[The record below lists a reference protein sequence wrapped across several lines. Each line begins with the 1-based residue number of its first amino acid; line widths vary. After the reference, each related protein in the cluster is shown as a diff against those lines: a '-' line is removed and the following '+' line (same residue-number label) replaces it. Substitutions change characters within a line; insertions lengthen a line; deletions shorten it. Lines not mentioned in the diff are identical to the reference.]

1 MPEGENFENTLLE
14 YHTFGTDAPVWA
26 FFSANLSPFWLFYG
40 MIGLKGMG
48 NVINFRKSYGIITA
62 FPRVLGEKYDAL
74 GFLPAAAAALCGMCR
89 LWILIERKKKVQK
102 D

>member
-1 MPEGENFENTLLE
+1 MI
-14 YHTFGTDAPVWA
+14 W
-26 FFSANLSPFWLFYG
+26 G
-40 MIGLKGMG
+40 MIGSKGME
-48 NVINFRKSYGIITA
+48 NVIDFRKSYGIITA

-74 GFLPAAAAALCGMCR
+74 GFLPAAAEALCGMCR

>member
-1 MPEGENFENTLLE
+1 MPEGEKLRNTLLE

-26 FFSANLSPFWLFYG
+26 FFSANLHPFGMIWG
-40 MIGLKGMG
+40 MIGSKEME
-48 NVINFRKSYGIITA
+48 NVIDFRKSYGIITA

>member
-1 MPEGENFENTLLE
+1 MHL
-14 YHTFGTDAPVWA
+14 FGR
-26 FFSANLSPFWLFYG
+26 FFLQISPPFWLFYG
-40 MIGLKGMG
+40 MIGLKRME
-48 NVINFRKSYGIITA
+48 NVIDFRKSYGIITA

>member
-1 MPEGENFENTLLE
+1 MHLFGRFFCKSSSVWHDLGYDWPE
-14 YHTFGTDAPVWA
+14 W
-26 FFSANLSPFWLFYG
+26 
-40 MIGLKGMG
+40 MG
-48 NVINFRKSYGIITA
+48 NVIDFRKFYDIITA
-62 FPRVLGEKYDAL
+62 FLRVLGEKYDAI

>member
-1 MPEGENFENTLLE
+1 MKYIVRIPHFWHRCTCLG
-14 YHTFGTDAPVWA
+14 V
-26 FFSANLSPFWLFYG
+26 FSANLFLFG
-40 MIGLKGMG
+40 AICGIIGPKGME
-48 NVINFRKSYGIITA
+48 NVIDFRKFYDIITA
-62 FPRVLGEKYDAL
+62 FLRVLGEKYDAL